1 MLDFFAILPTYRVMS
16 ARFSLRIAACIV
28 CAAALLVSV
37 FASAGAD
44 TIPAAL
50 AIHKQN
56 ELRIMVIGDSITAG
70 VIDGTH
76 NSDEGGYR
84 GRLAQLLA
92 ANGYHAVFVG
102 SRSDYAGHAQ
112 GLHHEGYPGYVIRAT
127 SKGAPGQLLGPIV
140 ERALTNYDPDVILLM
155 AGTNDLLKYEADRD
169 EHGPPAPSDLS
180 PASARPRHPRRDRKQ
195 SPPPGVHDRALRYR
209 PLDVHPG
216 DLRESA
222 IVGRSVFRA
231 RVCDTIRRHAQ
242 RRSARPRSLSRRD
255 PPRARRLCRP
265 GGRLVQGDPF
275 DHRGQRRDGQQPLIL
290 LFKQGVFRGI
300 ASSCKVKERLTASKS
315 STACAASRY
324 WS

>member
-1 MLDFFAILPTYRVMS
+1 MS

-155 AGTNDLLKYEADRD
+155 AGTNDLLKYEADHDDYDQSLIVTSMDLLLHQIFRLRPHVRVILGGIVNSPRLPECMIERFDIGRSTCTQGTFASLRSLADQFFEQGFAIRFVDMLNAVPRD
-169 EHGPPAPSDLS
+169 LAHFPDGI
-180 PASARPRHPRRDRKQ
+180 
-195 SPPPGVHDRALRYR
+195 
-209 PLDVHPG
+209 HPG
-216 DLRESA
+216 PAGYAALADAWYKA
-222 IVGRSVFRA
+222 IRSITADNDGTV
-231 RVCDTIRRHAQ
+231 
-242 RRSARPRSLSRRD
+242 SSR
-255 PPRARRLCRP
+255 
-265 GGRLVQGDPF
+265 
-275 DHRGQRRDGQQPLIL
+275 
-290 LFKQGVFRGI
+290 
-300 ASSCKVKERLTASKS
+300 
-315 STACAASRY
+315 
-324 WS
+324 